1 MTEWHSIRIQVS
13 IEVESGTMKRTL
25 AGVAACSVVMLALFA
40 PVAAGQGPRS
50 EAPTKPSEQPSIQED
65 LKHAR
70 SLSRA
75 FNHAAMTIAPSVVHI
90 TEYSRVVER
99 QSFFGPARE
108 VVRPTGAGSGVI
120 VSNDGYILTN
130 NHVISGAEKV
140 RVKMADDREFDGRVI
155 GVDPATDLGVVKIDT
170 SNLKAAKWGDS
181 DSLDIG
187 EWVIAVGSPFGE
199 FDNTVT
205 AGIVSAK
212 GRTGLQ
218 AQSEERFE
226 DFIQT
231 DAAINPG
238 NSGGPLVNLDGEV
251 VGINSQIASRTGGSV
266 GIGFSIPTS
275 IARSVMDMLIK
286 NGRADRGAIG
296 INDMA
301 VPPADMLQALKVKSG
316 VRVGTVVRGG
326 PADKAGLA
334 SGDVITRFNG
344 RPVDSVNKL
353 RNAIAFTPPGTK
365 AEIERVRDGASGVVT
380 VAVGDRAD
388 FLPGSQAVKRF
399 GFSVRTLPRQEAR
412 RLGLSGVYVSNVEAL
427 GPAAQARV
435 PLQERDIIV
444 NVDGTD
450 VADDQQFDDVLRK
463 HPGDVLRLH
472 VVRFGWQGPEK
483 GYLDIP
489 ARK

>member
-1 MTEWHSIRIQVS
+1 
-13 IEVESGTMKRTL
+13 
-25 AGVAACSVVMLALFA
+25 
-40 PVAAGQGPRS
+40 
-50 EAPTKPSEQPSIQED
+50 
-65 LKHAR
+65 
-70 SLSRA
+70 
-75 FNHAAMTIAPSVVHI
+75 
-90 TEYSRVVER
+90 
-99 QSFFGPARE
+99 
-108 VVRPTGAGSGVI
+108 
-120 VSNDGYILTN
+120 
-130 NHVISGAEKV
+130 
-140 RVKMADDREFDGRVI
+140 
-155 GVDPATDLGVVKIDT
+155 
-170 SNLKAAKWGDS
+170 
-181 DSLDIG
+181 
-187 EWVIAVGSPFGE
+187 
-199 FDNTVT
+199 
-205 AGIVSAK
+205 
-212 GRTGLQ
+212 
-218 AQSEERFE
+218 
-226 DFIQT
+226 
-231 DAAINPG
+231 
-238 NSGGPLVNLDGEV
+238 
-251 VGINSQIASRTGGSV
+251 
-266 GIGFSIPTS
+266 
-275 IARSVMDMLIK
+275 MLIK